1 MPYSVLLFDY
11 DGTLCD
17 TRQAIYHSLRQV
29 FRRHHAPVPT
39 AAALDEIVTLGLPML
54 DTLHA
59 LHPEGP
65 AADVAHWVAEY
76 RAIYDAEGEPLAQPF
91 AGAPGV
97 LAELQTRGHGLAVV
111 SNKSLHTL
119 HKSLAR
125 LDLARYVSLVV
136 GEGSLPGGTAPLKPS
151 PAFYLEAIQPHF
163 ASTPAADML
172 MIGDTP
178 SDLLFAR
185 SAGVPSCW
193 AAYGFGDAVTCL
205 ALDPQHHIGD
215 VRDVLE
221 LVGWN

>member
-29 FRRHHAPVPT
+29 FRRHGAPVPT
-39 AAALDEIVTLGLPML
+39 PAALDEITTLGLPML
-54 DTLHA
+54 ETLYA

-65 AADVAHWVAEY
+65 AAAVAPWVAEY
-76 RAIYDAEGEPLAQPF
+76 RAIYDAEGEPLAAPF
-91 AGAPGV
+91 AGAPEV
-97 LAELQTRGHGLAVV
+97 LAELQAQGHGLAVV

-136 GEGSLPGGTAPLKPS
+136 GEGSLPGGSAALKPS
-151 PAFYLEAIQPHF
+151 PAFFLEVIQPHF
-163 ASTPAADML
+163 APTPTADML

-185 SAGVPSCW
+185 NAGLPACW
-193 AAYGFGDAVTCL
+193 AAYGFGDAVTCR
-205 ALDPQHHIGD
+205 ALGPQHE
-215 VRDVLE
+215 VSNLREVLG
-221 LVGWN
+221 LVE

>member
-39 AAALDEIVTLGLPML
+39 EAALDAIVTLGLPML
-54 DTLHA
+54 DTLYA

-91 AGAPGV
+91 AGAPEV
-97 LAELQTRGHGLAVV
+97 LAALQARGHGLAVV

-125 LDLARYVSLVV
+125 LDLGRYVSLVV
-136 GEGSLPGGTAPLKPS
+136 GEGSLPGGSRPLKPS
-151 PAFYLEAIQPHF
+151 PAFFLGAVQPHF
-163 ASTPAADML
+163 APTPAAHML

-185 SAGVPSCW
+185 NAGLPSCW
-193 AAYGFGDAVTCL
+193 AAYGFGDAATCR
-205 ALDPQHHIGD
+205 ALGPQHEISEL
-215 VRDVLE
+215 REVLG
-221 LVGWN
+221 LVA

>member
-29 FRRHHAPVPT
+29 FRHHHAPVPT
-39 AAALDEIVTLGLPML
+39 PAALDEIVTLGLPML
-54 DTLHA
+54 NTIYA

-65 AADVAHWVAEY
+65 AADVAPWVAKY

-91 AGAPGV
+91 GGAPEV
-97 LAELQTRGHGLAVV
+97 LAELQAQGHGLAVV

-119 HKSLAR
+119 HKSLTR

-136 GEGSLPGGTAPLKPS
+136 GEGSLPGGSAALKPS
-151 PAFYLEAIQPHF
+151 PAFFLELIQPHF
-163 ASTPAADML
+163 TPTPATDML

-185 SAGVPSCW
+185 HAGLPACW
-193 AAYGFGDAVTCL
+193 AAYGFGDAATCQ
-205 ALDPQHHIGD
+205 ALGPQHQISD
-215 VRDVLE
+215 VREVLE
-221 LVGWN
+221 LVG

>member
-29 FRRHHAPVPT
+29 FRLHHAPVPT
-39 AAALDEIVTLGLPML
+39 PAALDEIVTLGLPML

-59 LHPEGP
+59 LHP
-65 AADVAHWVAEY
+65 AADVAHWVADY
-76 RAIYDAEGEPLAQPF
+76 RAIYDAEGEPLAAPF
-91 AGAPGV
+91 AGAPEV
-97 LAELQTRGHGLAVV
+97 LAALQAQGHGLAVV

-136 GEGSLPGGTAPLKPS
+136 GEGSLPGGSAVLKPS
-151 PAFYLEAIQPHF
+151 PAFFLDVIQPHF
-163 ASTPAADML
+163 APAPAAEML

-185 SAGVPSCW
+185 HAGLPACW
-193 AAYGFGDAVTCL
+193 AAYGFGDAATCR
-205 ALDPQHHIGD
+205 ALGPRHQISEL
-215 VRDVLE
+215 RDVLG
-221 LVGWN
+221 LVG

>member
-29 FRRHHAPVPT
+29 FRLHHAPVPSQ
-39 AAALDEIVTLGLPML
+39 AALNEIVTLGLPML

-65 AADVAHWVAEY
+65 AADVAAWVADY
-76 RAIYDAEGEPLAQPF
+76 RAIYDAEGEPLATPF
-91 AGAPGV
+91 AGAPEV
-97 LAELQTRGHGLAVV
+97 LAELQAQGLGLAVV

-136 GEGSLPGGTAPLKPS
+136 GEGSLPGGTGALKPS
-151 PAFYLEAIQPHF
+151 PAFFREIIQPHF
-163 ASTPAADML
+163 APAPAADML

-185 SAGVPSCW
+185 HAGLPACW
-193 AAYGFGDAVTCL
+193 AAYGFGDAATCRTL
-205 ALDPQHHIGD
+205 GPQHQISN
-215 VRDVLE
+215 VRDVLG
-221 LVGWN
+221 LVA

>member
-39 AAALDEIVTLGLPML
+39 EAALDDIVTLGLPML
-54 DTLHA
+54 DTLYA

-76 RAIYDAEGEPLAQPF
+76 RAIYDAEGEPLAAPF
-91 AGAPGV
+91 AGAPEV
-97 LAELQTRGHGLAVV
+97 LAELQAQGHGLAVV

-136 GEGSLPGGTAPLKPS
+136 GEGSLPGGSGALKPS
-151 PAFYLEAIQPHF
+151 PAFFLEAVQPHF
-163 ASTPAADML
+163 APNPAAAML
-172 MIGDTP
+172 MVGDTP

-185 SAGVPSCW
+185 NAGVPACW
-193 AAYGFGDAVTCL
+193 AAYGFGAPAACR
-205 ALDPQHHIGD
+205 ALGPQHEISD
-215 VRDVLE
+215 LRDVLG
-221 LVGWN
+221 LVG

>member
-39 AAALDEIVTLGLPML
+39 PAALDEITTLGLPML

-65 AADVAHWVAEY
+65 AADVAAWVADY
-76 RAIYDAEGEPLAQPF
+76 RAIYDAEGEPLAAPF
-91 AGAPGV
+91 AGAHEV
-97 LAELQTRGHGLAVV
+97 LAQLQAQGHGLAVV

-125 LDLARYVSLVV
+125 LALARYVSLVV
-136 GEGSLPGGTAPLKPS
+136 GEGSLPGGSGALKPS
-151 PAFYLEAIQPHF
+151 PAFYHEAVRPHF
-163 ASTPAADML
+163 APVPAEETL

-185 SAGVPSCW
+185 NAGLPACW
-193 AAYGFGDAVTCL
+193 ATYGFGDAAACQ
-205 ALDPQHHIGD
+205 ALGPRHQISAL
-215 VRDVLE
+215 REVLG
-221 LVGWN
+221 LVG